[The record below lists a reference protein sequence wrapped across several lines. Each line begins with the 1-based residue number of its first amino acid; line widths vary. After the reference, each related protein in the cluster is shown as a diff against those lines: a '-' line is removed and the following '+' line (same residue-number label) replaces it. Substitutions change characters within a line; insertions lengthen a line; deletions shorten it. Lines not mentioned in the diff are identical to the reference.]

1 VETAFYSRHWVKEQ
15 VEEMQPLAGCFDPH
29 RVSPAYNLTRSLHGS
44 KHQQVHAGLPLRL
57 GMDCYNFAGTIKP
70 IHDYPASRIPPEQR
84 VHYHT
89 YWRIDLASFG
99 ERQEWMLKSFFATQN
114 VHTSRLVLWSN
125 GDLSG
130 VEIIQKWLRRYPD
143 AFTTKV
149 VDYEVLA
156 RGTSL
161 SGSELLRIKDKK
173 AWVDGDLVR
182 LLVLWAY
189 GGVWVDMDSLLTRD
203 LAPLLDQEFVTQ
215 WDCYDKLYVP
225 FNGAL
230 MHFHRQSPYLCEAFH
245 IMTTSPPPRPGTTDW
260 GATLYLKLWRRLVS
274 SSLPPF
280 SILPWCFTDGR
291 SCRLDNRLPDPF
303 TADPPNGQWTSG
315 WGREEGGGLDRVLGR
330 VFSVHLHNQWHKPY
344 PKNGWVE
351 RLLLKRYD
359 ERLKRR
365 T

>member
-1 VETAFYSRHWVKEQ
+1 MQNCLVSLLTRMAGSTRRNARPKTLAYLCESRSSRFRTQSKQLTCSSRSWNNPSPPPYTPRPVPGSPLLNPPRLSFPRRRGLLSLCKYALPLILLCLVAIPLILWELHIETSLYSRQWVKEE
-15 VEEMQPLAGCFDPH
+15 VHELQPLAGCFDPH
-29 RVSPAYNLTRSLHGS
+29 RVSPAYNYTRSLHGT

-70 IHDYPASRIPPEQR
+70 IHEYPLERIPPEQR
-84 VHYHT
+84 VQYHT
-89 YWRIDLASFG
+89 YWRVDLAAFS

-114 VHTSRLVLWSN
+114 VHTSRLILWSN

-130 VEIIQKWLRRYPD
+130 NATIQKWLRRYPD

-161 SGSELLRIKDKK
+161 DGSQLLNLRDKK

-215 WDCYDKLYVP
+215 WDCYGEFVLA
-225 FNGAL
+225 AL
-230 MHFHRQSPYLCEAFH
+230 P
-245 IMTTSPPPRPGTTDW
+245 
-260 GATLYLKLWRRLVS
+260 
-274 SSLPPF
+274 SLF
-280 SILPWCFTDGR
+280 
-291 SCRLDNRLPDPF
+291 
-303 TADPPNGQWTSG
+303 
-315 WGREEGGGLDRVLGR
+315 
-330 VFSVHLHNQWHKPY
+330 
-344 PKNGWVE
+344 
-351 RLLLKRYD
+351 
-359 ERLKRR
+359 
-365 T
+365 